1 MKPLLTSVFI
11 LLSVISFSQTFL
23 FKINEVRNLVKSGN
37 NTLGQVLEDHDEPGD
52 SYFID
57 IQYTF
62 NLDSGFVILEESPF
76 DGSNNK
82 IFKIDKLIRGEN
94 IYELSIM
101 DNLGDSNL
109 PVELKV
115 VIDVDMTSIF
125 IYYYEYVNDLT
136 VLIDPRQYSFDE
148 IKNH

>member
-11 LLSVISFSQTFL
+11 LLSFFTFSQTFL
-23 FKINEVRNLVKSGN
+23 FEISEVRNLVKSGN
-37 NTLGQVLEDHDEPGD
+37 NTLGQVLNYHDESGD

-57 IQYTF
+57 IKYTF
-62 NLDSGFVILEESPF
+62 YLDSGLVILEESPF

-115 VIDVDMTSIF
+115 VIDVEMTSIF
-125 IYYYEYVNDLT
+125 IYYYEYVNNLT
-136 VLIDPRQYSFDE
+136 VVIDPRQYSFDE